1 MENINNI
8 VNRLKKD
15 TNNAV
20 DMTYREKNVC
30 KKKVQIIYIESL
42 TGSDKI
48 SDFII
53 RSLDRIDK
61 TNKDKDLLKAITNG
75 IDNFKYSKITTY
87 EDICYYLNYGFTVIL
102 IEGIDTYLALETKRN
117 LARSVA
123 TPQTENSLRGAMD
136 SFVEDMQTNL
146 GLVRKR
152 IKDNDLWIKSNEVGR
167 HTKTKVNILYINKIC
182 KEEYVNLVD
191 EKIKSIDIDGVTNSG
206 TIKNLIQKE
215 NKSVFP
221 TIISTERPDRVS
233 QALLAGKIVILVDMS
248 PFALIIPTC
257 INDFLLAVEDSYSKS
272 INISLTRIVRYVGFF
287 ITLFTPA
294 LYIAVTTYNQEML
307 PTELLISFASQRSTV
322 PFPAFFEAII
332 MMASF
337 EILRECDLRMP
348 TFSTSALS
356 IVGAL
361 ILGEAAVNAGIVSP
375 IMIIVIAI
383 TAVSALLFT
392 EPEII
397 NGIRWYRLLFML
409 GANFLGIF
417 GVVAAFIYFIVKLA
431 SLESFGFPFLYPLS
445 PTSSVGLKNSFIKFP
460 TKSLTQRET
469 LLSKNK
475 TKLRGGEE

>member
-167 HTKTKVNILYINKIC
+167 HTKTKVNILYIN
-182 KEEYVNLVD
+182 N
-191 EKIKSIDIDGVTNSG
+191 
-206 TIKNLIQKE
+206 
-215 NKSVFP
+215 
-221 TIISTERPDRVS
+221 
-233 QALLAGKIVILVDMS
+233 
-248 PFALIIPTC
+248 
-257 INDFLLAVEDSYSKS
+257 
-272 INISLTRIVRYVGFF
+272 
-287 ITLFTPA
+287 
-294 LYIAVTTYNQEML
+294 
-307 PTELLISFASQRSTV
+307 
-322 PFPAFFEAII
+322 
-332 MMASF
+332 
-337 EILRECDLRMP
+337 
-348 TFSTSALS
+348 
-356 IVGAL
+356 
-361 ILGEAAVNAGIVSP
+361 
-375 IMIIVIAI
+375 
-383 TAVSALLFT
+383 
-392 EPEII
+392 
-397 NGIRWYRLLFML
+397 
-409 GANFLGIF
+409 
-417 GVVAAFIYFIVKLA
+417 
-431 SLESFGFPFLYPLS
+431 
-445 PTSSVGLKNSFIKFP
+445 
-460 TKSLTQRET
+460 
-469 LLSKNK
+469 
-475 TKLRGGEE
+475 

>member
-1 MENINNI
+1 MENIENI
-8 VNRLKKD
+8 IKKIKKD
-15 TNNAV
+15 TNNAE
-20 DMTYREKNVC
+20 DITYREKTVC
-30 KKKVQIIYIESL
+30 KKKVEIIYIESL

-48 SDFII
+48 SDFIV
-53 RSLDRIDK
+53 RSLDKINK
-61 TNKDKDLLKAITNG
+61 TSKGRDLLKTITND
-75 IDNFKYSKITTY
+75 IDNFKYNELTTY
-87 EDICYYLNYGFTVIL
+87 EDICYYLNYGFTIIL
-102 IEGIDTYLALETKRN
+102 IEECDTALALETKRD
-117 LARSVA
+117 LARSIA
-123 TPQTENSLRGAMD
+123 TPQTENSLRGSMD

-146 GLVRKR
+146 GLVRRR
-152 IKDNDLWIKSNEVGR
+152 IKDNNLWIKSNEIGR
-167 HTKTKVNILYINKIC
+167 CTKTKVNILYINNVC
-182 KEEYVNLVD
+182 KEEHVNIIE
-191 EKIKSIDIDGVTNSG
+191 EKLKNIDIDGVVNSG

-215 NKSVFP
+215 NKSIFP

-233 QALLAGKIVILVDMS
+233 KALLAGKIVIMVDTC
-248 PFALIIPTC
+248 PFALIVPIS
-257 INDFLLAVEDSYSKS
+257 INDLFLAIEDSYSKS
-272 INISLTRIVRYVGFF
+272 INITLTRIVRYTAFF
-287 ITLFTPA
+287 ITLLTPA

-307 PTELLISFASQRSTV
+307 PTELLISFASQRATV

-337 EILRECDLRMP
+337 EILRECDLRLP

-417 GVVAAFIYFIVKLA
+417 GVVTVFIYFIIKLS
-431 SLESFGFPFLYPLS
+431 SLESFGLPFLYPFS
-445 PTSSVGLKNSFIKFP
+445 PTSLTGLKNSIIKFP
-460 TKSLTQRET
+460 TKLINKREKFFSNNLTR
-469 LLSKNK
+469 
-475 TKLRGGEE
+475 LRGGE

>member
-1 MENINNI
+1 MENIENI
-8 VNRLKKD
+8 IKRIKKD
-15 TNNAV
+15 TNNAE
-20 DMTYREKNVC
+20 DITYREKTVC
-30 KKKVQIIYIESL
+30 KKKVEIIYIESL

-48 SDFII
+48 SDFIV
-53 RSLDRIDK
+53 RSLDKINK
-61 TNKDKDLLKAITNG
+61 TSKGRDLLKTITND
-75 IDNFKYSKITTY
+75 IDNFKYNELTTY
-87 EDICYYLNYGFTVIL
+87 EDICYYLNYGFTIIL
-102 IEGIDTYLALETKRN
+102 IEECDTALALETKRD
-117 LARSVA
+117 LARSIA
-123 TPQTENSLRGAMD
+123 TPQTENSLRGSMD

-146 GLVRKR
+146 GLVRRR
-152 IKDNDLWIKSNEVGR
+152 IKDNNLWIKSNEIGR
-167 HTKTKVNILYINKIC
+167 CTKTKVNILYINNVC
-182 KEEYVNLVD
+182 KEEHVNIIE
-191 EKIKSIDIDGVTNSG
+191 EKLKNIDIDGVVNSG

-215 NKSVFP
+215 NKSIFP

-233 QALLAGKIVILVDMS
+233 KALLAGKIVIMVDTC
-248 PFALIIPTC
+248 PFALIVPIS
-257 INDFLLAVEDSYSKS
+257 INDLFLAIEDSYSKS
-272 INISLTRIVRYVGFF
+272 INITLTRIVRYTAFF
-287 ITLFTPA
+287 ITLLTPA

-307 PTELLISFASQRSTV
+307 PTELLISFASQRATV

-337 EILRECDLRMP
+337 EILRECDLRLP

-417 GVVAAFIYFIVKLA
+417 GVVTVFIYFIIKLS
-431 SLESFGFPFLYPLS
+431 SLESFGLPFLYPFS
-445 PTSSVGLKNSFIKFP
+445 PTSLTGLKNSIIKFP
-460 TKSLTQRET
+460 TKLINKREKFFSNNLTR
-469 LLSKNK
+469 
-475 TKLRGGEE
+475 LRGGE

>member
-1 MENINNI
+1 MENIENI
-8 VNRLKKD
+8 IKRIKKD
-15 TNNAV
+15 TNNAE
-20 DMTYREKNVC
+20 DITYREKTVC
-30 KKKVQIIYIESL
+30 KKKIEIIYIESL

-48 SDFII
+48 SDFIV
-53 RSLDRIDK
+53 RSLDKINK
-61 TNKDKDLLKAITNG
+61 TSKGRDILKSITND
-75 IDNFKYSKITTY
+75 IDNFKYNEINTY
-87 EDICYYLNYGFTVIL
+87 EDICYYLNYGFTIIL
-102 IEGIDTYLALETKRN
+102 IEECDTALALETKRD
-117 LARSVA
+117 LARSIA
-123 TPQTENSLRGAMD
+123 TPQTENSLRGSMD

-146 GLVRKR
+146 GLVRRR
-152 IKDNDLWIKSNEVGR
+152 IKDNNLWIKSNEIGR
-167 HTKTKVNILYINKIC
+167 CTKTKVNILYINNVC
-182 KEEYVNLVD
+182 KEEHVNIIE
-191 EKIKSIDIDGVTNSG
+191 EKLKNIDIDGVVNSG

-215 NKSVFP
+215 NKSIFP

-233 QALLAGKIVILVDMS
+233 KALLAGKIVIMVDTC
-248 PFALIIPTC
+248 PFALIVPIS
-257 INDFLLAVEDSYSKS
+257 INDLFLAIEDSYSKS
-272 INISLTRIVRYVGFF
+272 INITLTRIVRYTAFF
-287 ITLFTPA
+287 ITLLTPA

-307 PTELLISFASQRSTV
+307 PTELLISFASQRATV

-337 EILRECDLRMP
+337 EILRECDLRLP

-417 GVVAAFIYFIVKLA
+417 GVVTVFIYFIIKLS
-431 SLESFGFPFLYPLS
+431 SLESFGLPFLYPFS
-445 PTSSVGLKNSFIKFP
+445 PTSLTGLKNSIIKFP
-460 TKSLTQRET
+460 TKLINKREKFFSNNLTR
-469 LLSKNK
+469 
-475 TKLRGGEE
+475 LRGGE